1 MYTLSELSSDQ
12 LHELC
17 QQYLCATRDDV
28 SWSDLAHAESLVTMD
43 ELEAE
48 YGDTLISHDD
58 FICTPDMAVRDR
70 RGPPRDLSSFSACLH
85 SVPLS
90 ASRG

>member
-1 MYTLSELSSDQ
+1 MYTLSELSSEQ

-28 SWSDLAHAESLVTMD
+28 SWKDLAHAESLVTMD

-48 YGDTLISHDD
+48 YGGTLFSHDD
-58 FICTPDMAVRDR
+58 FICTSDMAV
-70 RGPPRDLSSFSACLH
+70 
-85 SVPLS
+85 
-90 ASRG
+90 